1 VKFIAALY
9 EAQVQR
15 IKSRANG
22 LRMFQAYDDAGSPTS
37 HYDHIDRNLRL
48 AGASSR
54 RNDRHF
60 GGRR

>member
-1 VKFIAALY
+1 
-9 EAQVQR
+9 
-15 IKSRANG
+15 
-22 LRMFQAYDDAGSPTS
+22 MFQAYDDAGSPTS